1 MSRKDPE
8 HVILKMWLGVLCK
21 KHLTGSTKMKSRL
34 LILFSLLLLPF
45 IASSQGDPAYSGKWV
60 VVSQSSHD
68 IALYGTMSVEF
79 RQEASTVTLLQKW
92 GANRFFLD
100 SLALKFGGA
109 VNTVPIRDRV
119 WPSNVFMGLMMPVN
133 GTRQIKASWEQQG
146 KVLKLDE
153 SYSIHGSQGLSPIR
167 ATHLYQLSDDK
178 ETLTYTVTRSTR
190 TTGPPVKYVLKKAGF
205 RDAYFVRLEDNWQVQ
220 GKLGTQAFF
229 ISLQGLAN
237 TDAPRLYIL
246 YPDNW
251 DFTYVNSVFNFY
263 KEKKNFTFTELR
275 TPQAALQSLKKFVKG
290 YVVWDKNVRTSL
302 IVAFTV
308 AGLERSVVV
317 SEDLIPIAEGA
328 GLKPVADFRG
338 KFTGQTD
345 AQIYQWA
352 YDQYGSRCSKDYIIW
367 LGGEHGTVMKPGVAD
382 FGVAKQVFFND
393 LSSRVTDTA
402 EYQLARK
409 ILGQMNPMAMVM
421 GWHSYAKDLERE
433 HVKLTSSFGLRVE
446 GLNTLPNISFA
457 SQVPVTPGFK
467 FKNNHQ
473 LVPGKDYSPQKKVYV
488 SCIQTDGIGL
498 GAWLKPGRGEIP
510 YAWEVLM
517 NYVWMAPAMA
527 EYFYTL
533 ATPNDFFIGCLS
545 GPGYMYPK
553 AVPPKLLPPLIA
565 EAKKDMDVL
574 DLNVF
579 ELMDY
584 SEGATVEGNAD
595 LPKDIIDA
603 YYRGMPNAIGFVNG
617 YAPAHTFTSKDRKP
631 FISFDY
637 YLAPEPTEEQAAAD
651 LEELAK
657 INAKRPYFLLVHV
670 REYSDVKR
678 VKGILSKLGPDFEV
692 VPLDVFLTLAGKAP
706 TFEERF
712 LERTKK

>member
-1 MSRKDPE
+1 MKKRLFLP
-8 HVILKMWLGVLCK
+8 LLFLLFPVLA
-21 KHLTGSTKMKSRL
+21 M
-34 LILFSLLLLPF
+34 
-45 IASSQGDPAYSGKWV
+45 SQGDPAFTGRWV
-60 VVSQSSHD
+60 VVPQSSHD
-68 IALYGTMSVEF
+68 IALFGTMSVEF
-79 RQEASTVTLLQKW
+79 RQQPSAVTILQKW
-92 GANRFFLD
+92 GGARFFMD
-100 SLALKFGGA
+100 SLALKVGG
-109 VNTVPIRDRV
+109 VSNTVTIRDRV
-119 WPSNVFMGLMMPVN
+119 WPTNVFMGLKMPVN
-133 GTRQIKASWEQQG
+133 GTRQIKAMWEQRG
-146 KVLKLDE
+146 KVLTLDE
-153 SYSIHGSQGLSPIR
+153 SYSIHGSQGLSPIH
-167 ATHLYQLSDDK
+167 ATHTYELSDTK

-190 TTGPPVKYVLKKAGF
+190 TTGPPVKYILKRAGY
-205 RDAYFVRLEDNWQVQ
+205 REAYCIRLEDNWQTQ
-220 GKLGTQAFF
+220 GKLGTQAFL

-237 TDAPRLYIL
+237 TDAPRLYLL

-263 KEKKNFTFTELR
+263 KEKKSFTFTEVR
-275 TPQAALQSLKKFVKG
+275 TPQAALQALKSFVKG
-290 YVVWDKNVRTSL
+290 YVVWDKAMRTSL
-302 IVAFTV
+302 SVAFTV

-317 SEDLIPIAEGA
+317 SEDMIPMVESM

-352 YDQYGSRCSKDYIIW
+352 YDQYFARCSKDFIVW
-367 LGGEHGTVMKPGVAD
+367 LGGESGTVMKPAVAD
-382 FGVAKQVFFND
+382 FGIAKQVFFND
-393 LSSRVTDTA
+393 LSSRVTDTL

-446 GLNTLPNISFA
+446 GLNTLPNVSFA
-457 SQVPVTPGFK
+457 SQVPVTAGFK

-473 LVPGKDYSPQKKVYV
+473 LVPGKVYTPEKKVYV
-488 SCIQTDGIGL
+488 TCIQTDGIGL

-517 NYVWMAPAMA
+517 NYTWMAPAMA
-527 EYFYTL
+527 EYFYSM

-565 EAKKDMDVL
+565 KAKEQMDIL

-584 SEGATVEGNAD
+584 SEGATVEGNPD
-595 LPKDIIDA
+595 VTKEIVDV
-603 YYRGMPNAIGFVNG
+603 YYKAMPNAIGFVNG
-617 YAPAHTFTSKDRKP
+617 YAPAFTFTSKDGRP
-631 FISFDY
+631 FISYDY

-678 VKGILSKLGPDFEV
+678 VKGILSRLGTDFEV

-706 TFEERF
+706 TFEEYF
-712 LERTKK
+712 LDRSKK